1 LQENKLKVS
10 AMAVNY
16 AVKLESVSKSYGE
29 VSPHRIFES
38 VNIGFRDGEFVAL
51 KGPIG
56 SGKTTLLNMIAG
68 FLKPNTGRVIAKG
81 VDVVRMP
88 EKELAVFR
96 AKTFGIVPQTQNLVP
111 ELTIAQN
118 IELPLIFQNIPKWD
132 RVKRVQDVL
141 QGVGIPK
148 MGGRIVGTL
157 SVGEREIIAIARST
171 VLDPPILLLDEPTEA
186 LDPVMTDMVVAFIKS
201 EHTLKKKT
209 VIIATHDDRVVKIA
223 HTIVQ
228 VKKRIP

>member
-1 LQENKLKVS
+1 
-10 AMAVNY
+10 MAVNY
-16 AVKLESVSKSYGE
+16 AVRLEGVSKSYGE
-29 VSPHRIFES
+29 VSAHRIFES

-56 SGKTTLLNMIAG
+56 SGKTTLLNMVAG
-68 FLKPNTGRVIAKG
+68 FLKPNTGR
-81 VDVVRMP
+81 VRMP

-118 IELPLIFQNIPKWD
+118 IELPLIFQNIPKGD
-132 RVKRVQDVL
+132 RARRVQEVL
-141 QGVGIPK
+141 QRIGIPK
-148 MGGRIVGTL
+148 MGNRIVGTL
-157 SVGEREIIAIARST
+157 SVGEREIIAIARSIA
-171 VLDPPILLLDEPTEA
+171 LDPPIMLLDEPTEA
-186 LDPVMTDMVVAFIKS
+186 LDPVMTDMVVAFVKS
-201 EHTLKKKT
+201 DHALKKKT
-209 VIIATHDDRVVKIA
+209 IIIATHDDRVVKIA